1 MNVVFRVDASLQ
13 IGSGHLMRCLTFA
26 ERLHKSEDANI
37 TFITRDLEGNLIDL
51 IKLQGYSVFVLPR
64 SADERKDL
72 CGYEAWLTVDK
83 ETDAAETE
91 TVLREMPWIDF
102 LIIDSYAID
111 AVWERKIRPHVRK
124 IVVIDDLA
132 NRVHDCDILLDQNFY
147 LDKDTRYNGLVP
159 ESCRCFL
166 GPQYLLLRQ
175 EFYDI
180 RKRLR
185 KRTGKIERILVFYGG
200 VDLTN
205 ETEKAIS
212 AILKSGIVAHVDVIV
227 GQGNPHKKKIRV
239 LCNQHENM
247 IYHCQ
252 VSNIGDYMNASD
264 ISLGGGG
271 TATWERCFLG
281 LPTIVTSVADNQ
293 TASFI
298 ACGKAGYIWY
308 LGVAS
313 EVQEETIKQ
322 ALWRANQPGALEW
335 FQHQCQLN
343 ISGEAGACLLDY
355 LERGFLNQ

>member
-166 GPQYLLLRQ
+166 GPQYVLL
-175 EFYDI
+175 
-180 RKRLR
+180 
-185 KRTGKIERILVFYGG
+185 
-200 VDLTN
+200 
-205 ETEKAIS
+205 
-212 AILKSGIVAHVDVIV
+212 
-227 GQGNPHKKKIRV
+227 
-239 LCNQHENM
+239 
-247 IYHCQ
+247 
-252 VSNIGDYMNASD
+252 
-264 ISLGGGG
+264 
-271 TATWERCFLG
+271 
-281 LPTIVTSVADNQ
+281 
-293 TASFI
+293 
-298 ACGKAGYIWY
+298 
-308 LGVAS
+308 
-313 EVQEETIKQ
+313 
-322 ALWRANQPGALEW
+322 
-335 FQHQCQLN
+335 
-343 ISGEAGACLLDY
+343 
-355 LERGFLNQ
+355 